1 MLALELLPTEAV
13 LSKMAAGGAAVAA
26 MVSEGPVLLSKTAAR
41 GTAVVVIFN
50 VSFVEDT
57 TGETWRNPPR
67 LTEDEEDA
75 AAVAEASWL

>member
-1 MLALELLPTEAV
+1 LLALELLPTEAV

-41 GTAVVVIFN
+41 GVAVVIFN